1 MPKRKLSEM
10 EEDERTP
17 EQMHAAD
24 LAGIQSIINGYEIE
38 IQQLKERLEELQRQY
53 EAQRVSKF

>member
-1 MPKRKLSEM
+1 MPKRKRM
-10 EEDERTP
+10 EDEWTE
-17 EQMHAAD
+17 EQIHASQ

-53 EAQRVSKF
+53 EAQRLRKF

>member
-10 EEDERTP
+10 EDEWTE
-17 EQMHAAD
+17 EQIYASQ

-53 EAQRVSKF
+53 EAQRLRKF

>member
-10 EEDERTP
+10 EEEWTE
-17 EQMHAAD
+17 EQIYASQ

-38 IQQLKERLEELQRQY
+38 IQQLKERLEELQRQF
-53 EAQRVSKF
+53 EAQKLRKF